1 MARVIVLD
9 ANVLI
14 ALLASHDVH
23 HAWALDL
30 FIDSIEDKLVI
41 SSLTLSEAMVHPA
54 RNGQMDVMLRNIT
67 SLGIEVSPLDQA
79 GSINLAYIRA
89 RTQLR
94 MPDAVVLHTAIEHNA
109 SLATLDA
116 RLAQSAQNES
126 LNVITL
132 EGSFTQYGQP

>member
-14 ALLASHDVH
+14 ALLASHDAH
-23 HAWALDL
+23 HEWALGL
-30 FIDSIEDKLVI
+30 FVDSIEDKLVI

-54 RNGQMDVMLRNIT
+54 RNGQMDLMLRNIT
-67 SLGIEVSPLDQA
+67 SLGIEVSELDQA
-79 GSINLAYIRA
+79 GSMNLAYVRA

-94 MPDAVVLHTAIEHNA
+94 MPDALVLHTAMEHNA

-116 RLAQSAQNES
+116 KLALAAQNES

-132 EGSFTQYGQP
+132 

>member
-14 ALLASHDVH
+14 ALLASHDAH
-23 HAWALDL
+23 HRWALDL
-30 FIDSIEDKLVI
+30 FVDSVEDKLVI
-41 SSLTLSEAMVHPA
+41 SSLTLSEAMVYPA
-54 RNGQMDVMLRNIT
+54 RNGQMDVMLRNIS
-67 SLGIEVSPLDQA
+67 SLGIEISQLDPD
-79 GSINLAYIRA
+79 GSMNLAYVRA

-94 MPDAVVLHTAIEHNA
+94 MPDALVLHTAIEHNA

-116 RLAQSAQNES
+116 KLALAAQNES

-132 EGSFTQYGQP
+132 

>member
-14 ALLASHDVH
+14 ALLTSNDAH
-23 HAWALDL
+23 HEWALDL
-30 FIDSIEDKLVI
+30 FIDCVEDKLVI

-54 RNGQMDVMLRNIT
+54 RNGQMDVMLKNIS
-67 SLGIEVSPLDQA
+67 SLGIEVSQLDQA

-94 MPDAVVLHTAIEHNA
+94 MPDALVLHTAIEHNA
-109 SLATLDA
+109 SLATLDS
-116 RLAQSAQNES
+116 RLALAAESES

-132 EGSFTQYGQP
+132 

>member
-14 ALLASHDVH
+14 ALLSSQDAH
-23 HAWALDL
+23 HGWAVDL
-30 FIDSIEDKLVI
+30 FIDSVDDTLVI

-54 RNGQMDVMLRNIT
+54 RNGQIDVMLRNIT
-67 SLGIEVSPLDQA
+67 SLGIKVAPLDQA
-79 GSINLAYIRA
+79 DSINLAYVRA

-94 MPDAVVLHTAIEHNA
+94 MPDALVLHTAIEHHA

-116 RLAQSAQNES
+116 RLAQAAQSEG
-126 LNVITL
+126 LNVISL
-132 EGSFTQYGQP
+132 

>member
-14 ALLASHDVH
+14 ALLSSEDAH
-23 HAWALDL
+23 HEWALDL
-30 FIDSIEDKLVI
+30 FVDYIEDKLVI
-41 SSLTLSEAMVHPA
+41 SSLTLAEVMVHPA
-54 RNGQMDVMLRNIT
+54 RNGHMDLMLRNIS
-67 SLGIEVSPLDQA
+67 SLGIEVSQFDQA

-94 MPDAVVLHTAIEHNA
+94 MPDALVLHTAIEHNA

-116 RLAQSAQNES
+116 KLALTAQGES
-126 LNVITL
+126 LNVITH
-132 EGSFTQYGQP
+132 